1 MFSRGVHAVATPTA
15 AKADMDF
22 MLLAEAGQ
30 SADLALQAWLIE
42 LSHALFAAAGSVRME
57 TASRQAAERSHTA
70 ELAQLHLK
78 PTSRWPP
85 DLQRLVEQ
93 RESAAAEVSWSTV
106 MGAVLL
112 CLPCFRGSMQSA

>member
-1 MFSRGVHAVATPTA
+1 
-15 AKADMDF
+15 
-22 MLLAEAGQ
+22 
-30 SADLALQAWLIE
+30 
-42 LSHALFAAAGSVRME
+42 ME

-93 RESAAAEVSWSTV
+93 RESAAAEVYWCRV
-106 MGAVLL
+106 VCAERDCLAQEGMG
-112 CLPCFRGSMQSA
+112 SAWLRLVPACIM